1 MLGASTILLRSS
13 HLKFDR
19 LVYVLN
25 HIHSSYC
32 CAEMALQRYT
42 VLPDFHDL
50 PSRIEEVT
58 EKLYTE
64 MLAKEEGVITSY
76 ILYMVTGM
84 LTMAGNVMRLRKVLD
99 FASASQ
105 CR

>member
-1 MLGASTILLRSS
+1 MVTPQSETSWRRRFMLGASTILLRSS

-25 HIHSSYC
+25 HIDSSYC

-64 MLAKEEGVITSY
+64 MLAKEEGVIKSY
-76 ILYMVTGM
+76 NCIWLQV
-84 LTMAGNVMRLRKVLD
+84 
-99 FASASQ
+99 
-105 CR
+105 C